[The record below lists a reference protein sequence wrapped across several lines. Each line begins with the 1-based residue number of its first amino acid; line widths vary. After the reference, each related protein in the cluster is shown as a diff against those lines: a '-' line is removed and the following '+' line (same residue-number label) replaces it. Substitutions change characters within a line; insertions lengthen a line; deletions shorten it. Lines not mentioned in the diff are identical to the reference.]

1 MGNKYAELFEKR
13 GQYEYLDNYEIR
25 INSLTNK
32 FEKLKSHQQALIFAA
47 KEDGLHWRGDDYDV
61 FVRIADENLKMKNW
75 IVNEKRDYY
84 LRLVDSMPNREIK

>member
-13 GQYEYLDNYEIR
+13 GQYESLDNYEIR

-32 FEKLKSHQQALIFAA
+32 FEKLKSHQQALIFGA
-47 KEDGLHWRGDDYDV
+47 KADGLHWRGDDYDV
-61 FVRIADENLKMKNW
+61 FVRMVDENLKMKKW
-75 IVNEKRDYY
+75 TVNEKRDYY